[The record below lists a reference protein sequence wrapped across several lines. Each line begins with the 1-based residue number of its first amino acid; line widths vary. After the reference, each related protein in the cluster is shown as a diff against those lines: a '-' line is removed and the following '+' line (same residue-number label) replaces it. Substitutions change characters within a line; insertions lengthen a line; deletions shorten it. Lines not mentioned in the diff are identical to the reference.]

1 MNKKLLDIM
10 KVKCKD
16 MGLSQ
21 ASLEKI
27 AEIASDGL
35 KEEATEEELNER
47 FTKYEPILKT
57 MQSEATRWAQNKQV
71 PPPPTQVPPPP
82 KPDEAEPWKAYID
95 EIEKKHSQTLQTQT
109 EVITK
114 LQSQLAEG
122 ERKSTIAEE
131 MKKLGLTQKDME
143 FVTVPADANIAEY
156 LGKYKQSLID
166 RGLEPQSTEVAA
178 EVRNKAENDM
188 AEAMLKQFSVEV

>member
-57 MQSEATRWAQNKQV
+57 MQSEATRWAQSKQA
-71 PPPPTQVPPPP
+71 PPPPTQVPPQP
-82 KPDEAEPWKAYID
+82 KLDEAEPWKAYID
-95 EIEKKHSQTLQTQT
+95 EIEKKYSQTLQTQT

-166 RGLEPQSTEVAA
+166 RGLKPQSTEVAA